1 MPPPDPGRRTKQYG
15 FVREVNHASQ
25 ARYLT
30 FRRFTQTSLFV
41 APPGDASSIGRA
53 PGFYPEGSGFDSL
66 ASHVCRALHVEE
78 RDLGSVA

>member
-1 MPPPDPGRRTKQYG
+1 MPRPTQGGAPNSTGLSRR
-15 FVREVNHASQ
+15 FNHVSQ
-25 ARYLT
+25 TRYLT
-30 FRRFTQTSLFV
+30 LHASKQTQLFV

-66 ASHVCRALHVEE
+66 ASHVCRATS